1 MGLKGKR
8 IAVIAENRYEWEQA
22 YLAICCGAG
31 VVVPLDKAL
40 TANEIEGLI
49 IRSEVEAIFYSDKY
63 DEIMANIQKN
73 GNTKL
78 KYFISMSLEKNEFN
92 KFSQKEITKKGE
104 ELLKTSISEN
114 RNIKDYFELNDLKI
128 SNIEGEKCKK
138 VTIEINSV
146 FGSIIG
152 IKKY

>member
-1 MGLKGKR
+1 MNKKGQALVLFIIFIPILVLSFALIVDVGLMYKSK
-8 IAVIAENRYEWEQA
+8 I
-22 YLAICCGAG
+22 
-31 VVVPLDKAL
+31 
-40 TANEIEGLI
+40 
-49 IRSEVEAIFYSDKY
+49 
-63 DEIMANIQKN
+63 
-73 GNTKL
+73 
-78 KYFISMSLEKNEFN
+78 
-92 KFSQKEITKKGE
+92 KGE

-152 IKKY
+152 IKKYYVEVDNC